1 MIDQQFATWL
11 FNIRSPGLV
20 DFFSSITQLGGSVF
34 IATLAV
40 IIATILIYQKKRLE
54 MLGLIITVA
63 GSGASMLAIKH
74 LIQRPRPVGI
84 AAIVEDSY
92 SFPSGHGTLSMAL
105 YGYLIY
111 LLWLTKWSRAIKICF
126 AILLAVLIILVGFS
140 RLYLGV
146 HYLTDVLAGL
156 ALGAV
161 WIWFAVRLA
170 GRR

>member
-20 DFFSSITQLGGSVF
+20 DFFVFITNFGGSIL
-34 IATLAV
+34 IATLSIM
-40 IIATILIYQKKRLE
+40 IIAILFNRKKRLE
-54 MLGLIITVA
+54 MLGLIMTIA

-74 LIQRPRPVGI
+74 LVQRPRPVGI
-84 AAIVEDSY
+84 AAVIEDSY
-92 SFPSGHGTLSMAL
+92 SFPSGHATLSMAL

-111 LLWLTKWSRAIKICF
+111 LLWLTKWSRAVKIF
-126 AILLAVLIILVGFS
+126 LTILLAILIILVGFS

-161 WIWFAVRLA
+161 WISAAVRLSK
-170 GRR
+170 R